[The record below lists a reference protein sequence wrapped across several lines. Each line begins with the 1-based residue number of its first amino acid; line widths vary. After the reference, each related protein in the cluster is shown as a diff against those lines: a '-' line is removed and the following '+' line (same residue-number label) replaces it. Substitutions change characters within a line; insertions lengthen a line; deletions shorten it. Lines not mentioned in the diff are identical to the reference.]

1 MIDERFIIDDWG
13 VRNILGVI
21 EPIPVK
27 SSNHAIQVKEFL
39 NKNWGQFNEQKCLI
53 QRLKNENKELKR
65 INKELC
71 GSWGKVKKVLDSNG
85 YNKIVCPLCNGD
97 LRESRQVAYP
107 NGEVYYE
114 FDCNECSFSGRIR
127 KGNLYE

>member
-1 MIDERFIIDDWG
+1 MIDDFFEDYFEAMAKAFDE
-13 VRNILGVI
+13 NLG
-21 EPIPVK
+21 
-27 SSNHAIQVKEFL
+27 
-39 NKNWGQFNEQKCLI
+39 KCI
-53 QRLKNENKELKR
+53 MK
-65 INKELC
+65 
-71 GSWGKVKKVLDSNG
+71 LDRNG
-85 YNKIVCPLCNGD
+85 YNKIVCPLCEGD